1 MNDTTKS
8 QTKRA
13 AADAPRVKMLIG
25 GEWRTGAVE
34 RDVVDPFR
42 GDVVARAPESSLADL
57 DDALNAATKAKKQ
70 AAAWPAFERAALL
83 RKVAQ
88 LLVERSDDIA
98 MTMTRETG
106 KAIKD
111 AKAEVVRSQDT
122 VILAAEEAIRIEG
135 EHVPLDG
142 SAMGAGKMAFLM
154 RFPVGVVAGITPFNA
169 PFNLACHKIA
179 PAIAAGNTIVLK
191 APPQS
196 PCVVTKLVEL
206 FADAGTPAGFVNLLH
221 GSQVGPAL
229 VRDPRVDFITF
240 TGSSRV
246 GLEIKAAS
254 GVRRVALELGG
265 NGVTIVHAD
274 ADIAEA
280 AATCARNSMRLAGQS
295 CISVQNVYV
304 HEAIY
309 EPFVEKLVAGVR
321 KLKLGDPA
329 DPQTDVGTLI
339 DEAAARRVEQ
349 WVDDALGR
357 GARALTGAKRH
368 GTQYEPTVLVD
379 VQPSM
384 RVVCEEVF
392 GPVVTVQRYGELAPL
407 LEAVSADQYGLQCGL
422 FTKSLPVAFEAIRGL
437 RVGGV
442 IVNGSSTWRTDQLAY
457 GGVKASGLG
466 REGPRYAI
474 RDMTEERLVV
484 FNL

>member
-1 MNDTTKS
+1 MS
-8 QTKRA
+8 QTTRTPT
-13 AADAPRVKMLIG
+13 DVPRIKMLIG
-25 GEWRTGAVE
+25 GSWRAGTAE
-34 RDVVDPFR
+34 RDVIDPFR
-42 GDVVARAPESSLADL
+42 GNVVALAPESSLQDL
-57 DDALNAATKAKKQ
+57 DDALSAATSAKKH
-70 AAAWPAFERAALL
+70 AAAMPAFERAALL
-83 RKVAQ
+83 RKVAA

-98 MTMTRETG
+98 TIMTRETG

-111 AKAEVVRSQDT
+111 AKAEVLRSQDT
-122 VILAAEEAIRIEG
+122 VMLSAEEAIRIEG
-135 EHVPLDG
+135 EHIPLDG
-142 SAMGAGKMAFLM
+142 SAMGAGKVAYMM

-196 PCVVTKLVEL
+196 PGVVTKLAEL
-206 FADAGTPAGFVNLLH
+206 FHDAGTPPGFVNLLH
-221 GSQVGPAL
+221 GNEVGPAL

-246 GLEIKAAS
+246 GLDIKAAS
-254 GVRRVALELGG
+254 GPRRVALELGG

-274 ADIAEA
+274 ADLAEA
-280 AATCARNSMRLAGQS
+280 ASTCARNSMRLAGQS

-304 HEAIY
+304 HESIY
-309 EPFVEKLVAGVR
+309 EAFVEQLAAGVR
-321 KLKLGDPA
+321 KMRLGDPM
-329 DPQTDVGTLI
+329 DPDTDVGTLI
-339 DEAAARRVEQ
+339 NEAAAQRVEQ
-349 WVDDALGR
+349 WVDEALRR
-357 GARALTGAKRH
+357 GARALTGGKRR

-379 VQPSM
+379 VDPSM

-392 GPVVTVQRYGELAPL
+392 GPVVTVQRYRELAPL
-407 LEAVSADQYGLQCGL
+407 FEAISADRYGLQCGV
-422 FTKSLPVAFEAIRGL
+422 FTKSLPVAFQAIRGL